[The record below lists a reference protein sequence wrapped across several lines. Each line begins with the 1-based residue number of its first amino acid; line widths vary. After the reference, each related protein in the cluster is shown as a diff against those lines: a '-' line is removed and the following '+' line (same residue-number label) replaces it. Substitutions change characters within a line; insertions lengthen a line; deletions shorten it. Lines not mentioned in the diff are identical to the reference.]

1 MARIRIFHLV
11 AEKAEAFRT
20 RAPRKPPYLLHRSHY
35 EEGPEVSAD
44 SPYALW
50 QELRDEGES
59 ESPAKRK
66 TLDVGDALQFDNQL
80 LLCNYWGFDP
90 AEWRDPSRRSLRER
104 ASVQSGSPPD
114 S

>member
-1 MARIRIFHLV
+1 MPRFRIFHLV
-11 AEKAEAFRT
+11 TEKGEAFRE
-20 RAPRKPPYLLHRSHY
+20 RAPRKPPYVLYRSHY

-50 QELRDEGES
+50 QELREQGES
-59 ESPAKRK
+59 ESPARHRI
-66 TLDVGDALQFDNQL
+66 LDVGDALEFDDQL

-90 AEWRDPSRRSLRER
+90 AEWRDTARRRLEGRAGMRTGPPS
-104 ASVQSGSPPD
+104 D

>member
-1 MARIRIFHLV
+1 MPRIRIFHLV
-11 AEKAEAFRT
+11 AEKAEAFRDK
-20 RAPRKPPYLLHRSHY
+20 APRKPPYILHRSHY
-35 EEGPEVSAD
+35 EEGPELSAD

-59 ESPAKRK
+59 ESPTKRRA
-66 TLDVGDALQFDNQL
+66 LDVGDALQFDNQL

-90 AEWRDPSRRSLRER
+90 AEWRDTSRRSL
-104 ASVQSGSPPD
+104 QGGSPVQPGSPTD